1 MKFLCLNVVTTTVIS
16 LISGFHAQAI
26 AVEPDYLCFIT
37 SSSGQVLDLSESLC
51 GSKKSQPK
59 VASSD
64 RAFVEAYKSQV
75 MKYPA
80 VRDELL
86 ASIKKSP
93 EGNIRQARSVCDAL
107 KAGLS
112 LNEIAVNQAEEDNNR
127 ASMVNAS
134 IINSL
139 ATQYYCPKTSK

>member
-1 MKFLCLNVVTTTVIS
+1 MKFLCMNAVTTTVIS
-16 LISGFHAQAI
+16 LICGFHATAI

-37 SSSGQVLDLSESLC
+37 SPSGEVLDLSESLC

-59 VASSD
+59 VANSD
-64 RAFVEAYKSQV
+64 RAFVEAYKRQV

-112 LNEIAVNQAEEDNNR
+112 LNEIAVNQAEDSDDR

-134 IINSL
+134 IINDL
-139 ATQYYCPKTSK
+139 ATEYYCPRISK